1 MVRYRE
7 FGLGPP
13 FCGSRNYREKVSMTP
28 LSERQVIVWSMVL
41 EESKMRCGA
50 NLSAE
55 IVEQL
60 IGRLAVRFC
69 HVGDAVTPKE
79 GMVSTYASPP
89 PPSPASFSGVLT
101 LVITHVGRIDW
112 NKRVG

>member
-13 FCGSRNYREKVSMTP
+13 FCGSRNYREKSINDPAVRTP
-28 LSERQVIVWSMVL
+28 GMVL

-50 NLSAE
+50 YLSAE

-89 PPSPASFSGVLT
+89 PPSPASISGVLT

-112 NKRVG
+112 NERVV

>member
-7 FGLGPP
+7 FGPGPP

-28 LSERQVIVWSMVL
+28 LSGRQSMVL

-89 PPSPASFSGVLT
+89 LPSPASISGVLT

>member
-1 MVRYRE
+1 
-7 FGLGPP
+7 
-13 FCGSRNYREKVSMTP
+13 
-28 LSERQVIVWSMVL
+28 MVL

-50 NLSAE
+50 YLSAE

-69 HVGDAVTPKE
+69 HVGDAVAPKE

-101 LVITHVGRIDW
+101 LVIIHVGRIDW
-112 NKRVG
+112 NERVG